1 MKKILLPTDFSKNAL
16 NAILYGLELF
26 KNEKC
31 LFYIL
36 NTYTPNFYRLDYLI
50 GGPAVSTI
58 PDKGV
63 DASLEGLE
71 WTLDHIS
78 KKYLNPLHQYETV
91 SAFNTLTDHVQEI
104 CSKENIDMIIMGT
117 QGASGAKEFFLGSNT
132 VHVIRKSNTPVLAIP
147 ENYQFKSIEHIL
159 FPTDYFRKY
168 RSKDLALLKE
178 LTIKWDATIHIVHAA
193 EEDEKSSAQLQN
205 KEHLGKLFEGR
216 KVLFEDIT
224 EQYKPNIVHGYVED
238 NQIDL
243 IAMMNKKHAF
253 LERLLVKQNVDAIGY
268 SSNVPFLVIRD
279 TSENT

>member
-16 NAILYGLELF
+16 NAILYALELF

-71 WTLDHIS
+71 WTLNHITE
-78 KKYLNPLHQYETV
+78 KYINPLHQYETV
-91 SAFNTLTDHVQEI
+91 SAFSTLTDQVDEI
-104 CSKENIDMIIMGT
+104 CKKEDIDMIIMGT

-132 VHVIRKSNTPVLAIP
+132 VHVIRKSHTPVLAIP
-147 ENYQFKSIEHIL
+147 ENYPFKAINNIL
-159 FPTDYFRKY
+159 FPTGYDRKY
-168 RSKDLALLKE
+168 KSEDLHLIKE
-178 LTIKWDATIHIVHAA
+178 LTIKWDATIHLVHAT
-193 EEDEKSSAQLQN
+193 EEDEKSTDQLQK
-205 KEHLGKLFEGR
+205 KEHLADFFKGR
-216 KVLFEDIT
+216 KVRFEDIT
-224 EQYKPNIVHGYVED
+224 EQYKPNVVHTYVD
-238 NQIDL
+238 NNEIDL
-243 IAMMNKKHAF
+243 IVLMNKKHAF

-268 SSNVPFLVIRD
+268 SSNVPFLVIKD
-279 TSENT
+279 TSENI